1 MPRDC
6 KPIPI
11 GDRNRFTIGDRKLNM
26 KIAVSGKGGVGKT
39 SVAAGLVIFFEKQG
53 KRVIA
58 IDADPDANLAATLG
72 FSVSQR
78 PAPISE
84 LKKIILERTGEVGSF
99 FKLNPKVDDIPD
111 KFSARRGDI
120 RLIEMGTVK
129 KGGSGCVCPE
139 SAFLKALLSHIFL
152 NRDEI
157 VVVDMEAGIEHLGR
171 GTAQSVEKFLIVV
184 EPNNTSL
191 DTAKKIK
198 SLAEGLGIKDIS
210 VIGNKIRSGKDKDF
224 IDKNLKD
231 IKVQGYISL
240 DEALLNSRG
249 ILPEDS
255 EFIKNLTSMRFMERT
270 KRVNISRSAN

>member
-1 MPRDC
+1 
-6 KPIPI
+6 
-11 GDRNRFTIGDRKLNM
+11 M

-39 SVAAGLVIFFEKQG
+39 SVAAGLVLFFKNQG

-72 FSVSQR
+72 FSASER

-111 KFSARRGDI
+111 KFSAKKGNI
-120 RLIEMGTVK
+120 RLLEMGTVK

-152 NRDEI
+152 NRDEV
-157 VVVDMEAGIEHLGR
+157 VVVDMEAGVEHLGR

-191 DTAKKIK
+191 DTAKKIN

-231 IKVQGYISL
+231 IKIQGYISM

-249 ILPEDS
+249 ILPEGS
-255 EFIKNLTSMRFMERT
+255 EFTKNLAEVFNGKTNR
-270 KRVNISRSAN
+270 

>member
-1 MPRDC
+1 
-6 KPIPI
+6 
-11 GDRNRFTIGDRKLNM
+11 M

-53 KRVIA
+53 RRVIA

-78 PAPISE
+78 PVPISE
-84 LKKIILERTGEVGSF
+84 LKKIILERTGEVGAF

-111 KFSARRGDI
+111 KFSAKRGDI

-129 KGGSGCVCPE
+129 KGGAGCVCPE

-191 DTAKKIK
+191 DTAKKIN

-210 VIGNKIRSGKDKDF
+210 AIGNKIRSDKDKDF
-224 IDKNLKD
+224 IAKNLKD
-231 IKVQGYISL
+231 IKIQGYICL

-249 ILPEDS
+249 ILPEGS
-255 EFIKNLTSMRFMERT
+255 EFIKNLAEVFNGKT
-270 KRVNISRSAN
+270 NG

>member
-1 MPRDC
+1 
-6 KPIPI
+6 
-11 GDRNRFTIGDRKLNM
+11 M

-39 SVAAGLVIFFEKQG
+39 SIAAGLVLFFEKQH

-78 PAPISE
+78 PVPISE
-84 LKKIILERTGEVGSF
+84 LKKIILERTGEVGAF

-111 KFSARRGDI
+111 KFSAKKGGI

-152 NRDEI
+152 NRDEV

-184 EPNNTSL
+184 EPNSTSL

-198 SLAEGLGIKDIS
+198 SLAKGLGIKDIS
-210 VIGNKIRSGKDKDF
+210 AIGNKIRSGEDKDF
-224 IDKNLKD
+224 IAKNLKD
-231 IKVQGYISL
+231 IKIQGYVSL

-249 ILPEDS
+249 ILPEGS
-255 EFIKNLTSMRFMERT
+255 EFIKNLEGVFNGKT
-270 KRVNISRSAN
+270 NG

>member
-1 MPRDC
+1 
-6 KPIPI
+6 
-11 GDRNRFTIGDRKLNM
+11 M

-53 KRVIA
+53 KRIIA

-72 FSVSQR
+72 FSVSER
-78 PAPISE
+78 PSPISE
-84 LKKIILERTGEVGSF
+84 LKKIILERTGEVGTF

-111 KFSARRGDI
+111 KFSARKGNI

-129 KGGSGCVCPE
+129 KGGAGCVCPE

-152 NRDEI
+152 NRDEV

-191 DTAKKIK
+191 DTAKKIN
-198 SLAEGLGIKDIS
+198 SLAEGLGIKDVS
-210 VIGNKIRSGKDKDF
+210 VIGNKIRSDKDKDF
-224 IDKNLKD
+224 IDKNLKE
-231 IKVQGYISL
+231 INVQRYISL
-240 DEALLNSRG
+240 DEELLNSRG

-255 EFIKNLTSMRFMERT
+255 KFIKNLAEVFNGKT
-270 KRVNISRSAN
+270 NG

>member
-1 MPRDC
+1 
-6 KPIPI
+6 
-11 GDRNRFTIGDRKLNM
+11 M

-53 KRVIA
+53 KRIIA

-72 FSVSQR
+72 FSVSER
-78 PAPISE
+78 PSPISE
-84 LKKIILERTGEVGSF
+84 LKKIILERTGEVGTF

-111 KFSARRGDI
+111 KFSARKGNI

-129 KGGSGCVCPE
+129 KGGAGCVCPE

-152 NRDEI
+152 NRDE
-157 VVVDMEAGIEHLGR
+157 VVIVDMEAGIEHLGR

-191 DTAKKIK
+191 DTAKKIN
-198 SLAEGLGIKDIS
+198 SLAEGLGIKDVS
-210 VIGNKIRSGKDKDF
+210 VIGNKIRSDKDKDF
-224 IDKNLKD
+224 IDKNLKE

-240 DEALLNSRG
+240 DEELLNSRG

-255 EFIKNLTSMRFMERT
+255 KFIKNLAEVFNGKT
-270 KRVNISRSAN
+270 NG

>member
-1 MPRDC
+1 
-6 KPIPI
+6 
-11 GDRNRFTIGDRKLNM
+11 M

-72 FSVSQR
+72 FSISQR

-84 LKKIILERTGEVGSF
+84 LKKIILERTGEVGAF

-111 KFSARRGDI
+111 KFSAKRGNI
-120 RLIEMGTVK
+120 TLIEMGTVK

-152 NRDEI
+152 NRDEV
-157 VVVDMEAGIEHLGR
+157 VVVDMEAGVEHLGR

-191 DTAKKIK
+191 DTAKKINF
-198 SLAEGLGIKDIS
+198 LAEGLGIKDIS
-210 VIGNKIRSGKDKDF
+210 AIGNKIRSDKDKDF

-231 IKVQGYISL
+231 IKIQGYINL

-255 EFIKNLTSMRFMERT
+255 KFIKNLAEVFNGKT
-270 KRVNISRSAN
+270 NG

>member
-1 MPRDC
+1 MRC
-6 KPIPI
+6 
-11 GDRNRFTIGDRKLNM
+11 GYYM

-39 SVAAGLVIFFEKQG
+39 SVAAGLVRFFEKQG

-72 FSVSQR
+72 FSVSER
-78 PAPISE
+78 PSPISE
-84 LKKIILERTGEVGSF
+84 LKKIILERTGEVGAF

-111 KFSARRGDI
+111 KFSARKGNI

-129 KGGSGCVCPE
+129 KGGAGCVCPE

-191 DTAKKIK
+191 DTAKKIN

-210 VIGNKIRSGKDKDF
+210 VIGNKIRSNKDKDF

-231 IKVQGYISL
+231 IKMLGYIRM

-255 EFIKNLTSMRFMERT
+255 KFIKNLAEVFNGKT
-270 KRVNISRSAN
+270 NG